1 LDYLFSMVKKDEK
14 LERLRVSFLSY
25 IYAAVLLKFGEVEK
39 SKFFVKD
46 ATNRSELSVIFA
58 KTWLK
63 RIACANDNNNSISSL
78 IPSALE
84 DMFKTL

>member
-14 LERLRVSFLSY
+14 LERLRVPFLRY

-46 ATNRSELSVIFA
+46 AVTRSELSVNFA

-63 RIACANDNNNSISSL
+63 RFGCADEKRISGLINSE
-78 IPSALE
+78 LE
-84 DMFKTL
+84 DMFAKL